1 MPEDY
6 ANGVPLHA
14 PAALL
19 RLFSC
24 PMVFAVHRDGTAWK
38 GFAMLRLAAVLL
50 TTVLPLGVLSP
61 GAAHAAEITPAIVF
75 DMGGKFDKSFNEG
88 VHNGAEAFTK
98 ATGIAVREFE
108 PQNDAQREQAVR
120 NLARRGQDPIIAVG
134 FGQVSAVKTVAAEF
148 PALRFVILDSVVEA
162 PNVQSILFREEQ
174 GSYLAGMLAALRSG
188 TGKIGFVGGMDVP
201 LIRKFACGYVQ
212 GARAAN
218 PRVEVLQNMTGSTP
232 SAWADPVRGAEL
244 ARSQIERGADVVFH
258 AAGATGVGVL
268 QAAADAGKY
277 GVGVDSNQNGLHP
290 GRVLTSMV
298 KELDVATRTT
308 LDAARAGT
316 WKPGTT
322 VLGLAEGGV
331 GLAFDGNNA
340 PAVTAEMRGRI
351 DAARADIIA
360 GRVAVHDYTSDN
372 ACPN

>member
-1 MPEDY
+1 MLRLVAALLLAAVIAAAPWN
-6 ANGVPLHA
+6 AA
-14 PAALL
+14 PAA
-19 RLFSC
+19 
-24 PMVFAVHRDGTAWK
+24 
-38 GFAMLRLAAVLL
+38 
-50 TTVLPLGVLSP
+50 
-61 GAAHAAEITPAIVF
+61 EIKPAIVF
-75 DMGGKFDKSFNEG
+75 DMGGKFDKSFNES
-88 VHNGAEAFTK
+88 VHDGAEAFTK
-98 ATGIAVREFE
+98 ATGVAVREFE
-108 PQNDAQREQAVR
+108 VLNETQREQALR
-120 NLARRGQDPIIAVG
+120 NFARRGQNPILAIG
-134 FGQVSAVKTVAAEF
+134 FGHASAVKTVAAEF
-148 PALRFVILDSVVEA
+148 PALRFVIMDSVVEA
-162 PNVQSILFREEQ
+162 PNVQSIVFREEQ

-218 PRVEVLQNMTGSTP
+218 PKVEVLQNMTGSTP

-277 GVGVDSNQNGLHP
+277 GIGVDSNQNRLHP

-316 WKPGTT
+316 WKPGTLM
-322 VLGLAEGGV
+322 LGLAEGGV
-331 GLAFDGNNA
+331 GLAFDNDNA
-340 PAVTAEMRGRI
+340 PAVTAEMRGKV
-351 DAARADIIA
+351 DAARAGIVA
-360 GRVAVHDYTSDN
+360 GQVTVHDYTSDN
-372 ACPN
+372 ACP